1 MLSYRHAFHAG
12 NFADVIKHI
21 VLVEI
26 ITHLL
31 KKDKPFDYIDTHAG
45 AGMYDLNSYEARKL
59 SEYKQGIG
67 LLNSL
72 EYPELAKYFD
82 VIESVNQSTDQ
93 LQKYPGSPYFALS
106 MMRTRDKAH
115 LHEMHN
121 KDFNLLEKLIASNA
135 SFESQFNLYEKDGYA
150 GLLRILP
157 PLSRR
162 ALIFIDPS
170 YEVKSEY
177 QTMIDT
183 VKAAHKRFAT
193 GIFAIWYPVVDRAR
207 IKQIDNI
214 LYKSGIRDIQRFELS
229 LSEDY
234 DNKGMTASGM
244 WVINPP
250 WGLFEKMQSVLP
262 KLLKDLS
269 LDNSSDLKAS
279 YRCEVLVNE

>member
-12 NFADVIKHI
+12 NFADVLKHI

-26 ITHLL
+26 TAHLL

-59 SEYKQGIG
+59 SEFKQGIG

-72 EYPELAKYFD
+72 EYPELAKYFE
-82 VIESVNQSTDQ
+82 VLESVNQNTGQ
-93 LQKYPGSPYFALS
+93 LQQYPGSPYFALS
-106 MMRTRDKAH
+106 MMRAVDKAH

-121 KDFNLLEKLIASNA
+121 KDFKLLEKLTASNTLFKA
-135 SFESQFNLYEKDGYA
+135 QINLHEKDGYA

-157 PLSRR
+157 PFSRR
-162 ALIFIDPS
+162 ALVLIDPS

-177 QTMIDT
+177 QSMIDT
-183 VKAAHKRFAT
+183 IIKAHKKFAT
-193 GIFAIWYPVVDRAR
+193 GIYAIWYPVVDRAR

-214 LYKSGIRDIQRFELS
+214 LYKSGIPDIQRFELG
-229 LSEDY
+229 LSDDSDE
-234 DNKGMTASGM
+234 KGMTASGM

-250 WGLFEKMQSVLP
+250 WGLFKKMQSVLP
-262 KLLKDLS
+262 KLLKNMT
-269 LDNSSDLKAS
+269 LDNSSHLNTS
-279 YRCEVLVNE
+279 YRCEVLVSE